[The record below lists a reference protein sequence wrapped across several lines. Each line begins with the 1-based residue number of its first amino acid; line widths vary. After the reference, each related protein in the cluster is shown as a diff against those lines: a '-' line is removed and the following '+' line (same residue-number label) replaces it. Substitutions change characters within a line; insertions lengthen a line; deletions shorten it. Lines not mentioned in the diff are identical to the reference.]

1 MGQLPSRAQND
12 SVSDKSLVSIVKD
25 PDSGYWVQFEDDA
38 KAAYAY
44 LHDGHKIVGDVWL
57 YNCGDAPET
66 PEWKLPDARSRLP
79 FTNPVGYVKDEAPP
93 VVRKASDVSCSW
105 VHDSNGLVEVDLFI
119 HGTLFARL
127 KPGSKPG
134 WSRLASRDGP
144 NARVL
149 KAG

>member
-1 MGQLPSRAQND
+1 VG
-12 SVSDKSLVSIVKD
+12 DKSLVSVVND
-25 PDSGYWVQFEDDA
+25 PDSGYSVHFEDDG

-44 LHDGHKIVGDVWL
+44 LHDGREIVGDVWL
-57 YNCGDAPET
+57 YNCGDAPEL

-79 FTNPVGYVKDEAPP
+79 FTNPVGYVKDEPP
-93 VVRKASDVSCSW
+93 PIVHKASDVSCNW
-105 VHDSNGLVEVDLFI
+105 VHDSSGLVEVDVFI
-119 HGTLFARL
+119 HGALFARL

-149 KAG
+149 SAD